1 MSKILKLIMNPIA
14 GKGYAFEIL
23 PEVLDILE
31 QENCDIEL
39 FKTSKRGD
47 AQNLAADPGDNFQV
61 VIAMGGDGTV
71 NEIVNGV
78 LDSGRDISV
87 GIIPIGTANVLSREL
102 FIPLD
107 IKQACHIIAKGN
119 TRKIDVGRN
128 KHRYFFLMSRVG
140 FDAEVLTLLES
151 SRTGVISM
159 ITYIIPIIKTF
170 WNFKFPRFLVEV
182 DGEPM
187 GEGVGFML
195 VSNTRRYT
203 GPFIITNRAKIDD
216 GQLDVLIFRGTGKF
230 TLLKYIFGGLLRIA
244 HRFDD
249 VTYVQGKEI
258 NVQSLQNKN
267 IPYQMDGD
275 SSGILPQKFTVV
287 PSALSI
293 FVSK

>member
-1 MSKILKLIMNPIA
+1 MSKKLKLIMNPIA
-14 GKGYAFEIL
+14 GKGYALEIL
-23 PEVLDILE
+23 PEVLNILE
-31 QENCDIEL
+31 QENYDIEL

-47 AQNLAADPGDNFQV
+47 AQNLAAHPGDNFQV

-71 NEIVNGV
+71 NEVVNGV

-87 GIIPIGTANVLSREL
+87 GIIPIGTANVLSKEL

-107 IKQACHIIAKGN
+107 IKKACHIIAKGN

-128 KHRYFFLMSRVG
+128 KHRYFFLMSGVR

-151 SRTGVISM
+151 SRTGGISM
-159 ITYIIPIIKTF
+159 ITYIIPILKTF
-170 WNFKFPRFLVEV
+170 WNFEFPQFLVEV
-182 DGEPM
+182 DGETL

-195 VSNTRRYT
+195 VSNARRYA
-203 GPFIITNRAKIDD
+203 GSFIITNRAKIDD
-216 GQLDVLIFRGTGKF
+216 GQLDVFIFRGTGKL

-258 NVQSLQNKN
+258 NVQSLHNKN
-267 IPYQMDGD
+267 IPCQMDGD

-293 FVSK
+293 LVPI